1 MAKSTQQPA
10 LSGDRDSQQL
20 AVYRAEKMAQH
31 LLLGDYW
38 TQTLTEIQVLDLIDS
53 AINHPSVAA
62 RWSTHPITVNFAQK
76 GTTAW
81 AERATGRI
89 HLPPGTRNPL
99 TVLHEVSHLLTTTQT
114 EADHGP
120 GFVAIYR
127 YVVKI
132 VLGEDTANM
141 LDACFT
147 SLRVK
152 ADDALIP
159 PAKVKPGAAWHRD
172 SDIPGVT
179 ALQARDAAD
188 IVRLAAQA
196 GMFGAP
202 GDETRTAAFS
212 IARRLKSHGDRAKDP
227 KPPARIPETVT
238 VPVAALLRANS
249 RDDVAEIVLG
259 TVRKDMFPAALKAP
273 PLPKPKKK
281 GKKGTRVKGED
292 GTAST
297 HRGKR
302 KA

>member
-1 MAKSTQQPA
+1 MPKTPPQPA
-10 LSGDRDSQQL
+10 AVSDRDSQQL

-31 LLLGDYW
+31 LLLGNYW
-38 TQTLTEIQVLDLIDS
+38 SQTLTEIQVLDLIDS
-53 AINHPSVAA
+53 ATNHPSVAA
-62 RWSTHPITVNFAQK
+62 RWSPHAITVNFAQK

-99 TVLHEVSHLLTTTQT
+99 TVLHEVAHLLPTTKT

-127 YVVKI
+127 YVVRL
-132 VLGEDTANM
+132 VLGEDTANT

-159 PAKVKPGAAWHRD
+159 PAKVKAGSTWHRD

-179 ALQARDAAD
+179 ALDARDAAE

-196 GMFGAP
+196 GMFGGP
-202 GDETRTAAFS
+202 GDDTRAAAFS

-238 VPVAALLRANS
+238 VPVASLLRANS

-259 TVRKDMFPAALKAP
+259 TVRKDMFPAALKPP
-273 PLPKPKKK
+273 PLPKPKSKNKK
-281 GKKGTRVKGED
+281 RSRAKGED
-292 GTAST
+292 GTSQD
-297 HRGKR
+297 R
-302 KA
+302 K